1 MTRLVPVQI
10 SRYERGEVSLEDA
23 IMACAR
29 QRAADRKSD
38 GVVYTPAHIAQS
50 MMNKA
55 GLSRDDEVW
64 EPSCGHGAFVFPLIN
79 AARPFCD
86 GWQDV
91 KDWFTAHALC
101 TDLCPDT
108 VSDLR
113 HLLAAF
119 FRRKGVLSRAE
130 EFRNVRQMNAL
141 SADFKQ
147 RFTLCVGNP
156 PYVRTREMDP
166 DALRDLR
173 HRFVS
178 MSKGNVDLYYA
189 FIERALSVSER
200 VVFIVPN
207 SCLSATGA
215 RTLRE
220 LGFPRLREVV
230 DFGATLPFADART
243 YVAILRFGRD
253 PGTSI
258 LRREGL
264 DGPASNRTWQD
275 LSGDA
280 ELQAPKLA
288 MSGIATLADK
298 SFILTEKTQGVMSPV
313 TWEVIEPDMVRTLI
327 KATKPG
333 ERRKILFPYAG
344 RRPLPESV
352 LSEAYPAAFRH
363 LCAVRSALDARDKGK
378 TDGYPAWFAYG
389 RSQGIHEMEGE
400 VDLIIVPAMIGGGAL
415 PFRYRGPAPL
425 FMSGFAVRSEH
436 DPDGSLLT
444 PEFRAFAM
452 TNGRERPGVND
463 RYHNISIRVVNAW
476 LARKRS

>member
-1 MTRLVPVQI
+1 MTSNPHICRF
-10 SRYERGEVSLEDA
+10 ERGETSIEDA
-23 IMACAR
+23 IAACAKS
-29 QRAADRKSD
+29 RAADRRAD
-38 GVVYTPAHIAQS
+38 GVVYTPERIAREMVKMS
-50 MMNKA
+50 A
-55 GLSRDDEVW
+55 VRRDDEVW
-64 EPSCGHGAFVFPLIN
+64 EPSCGHGAFVFPLLN
-79 AARPFCD
+79 AARVFCESW
-86 GWQDV
+86 GEV
-91 KDWFTAHALC
+91 RDWFTAHVLC
-101 TDLCPDT
+101 TDLCPET
-108 VSDLR
+108 ISDLR
-113 HLLAAF
+113 ALLAAF
-119 FRRKGVLSRAE
+119 FRTKGVSAHASD
-130 EFRNVRQMNAL
+130 FPNVRVMDAL
-141 SADFKQ
+141 SEGFSR
-147 RFTLCVGNP
+147 RFTLCLGNP

-166 DALRDLR
+166 DVLRRLR
-173 HRFVS
+173 ARFPS

-189 FIERALSVSER
+189 FIERALSVADR
-200 VVFIVPN
+200 VTFIVPN
-207 SCLSATGA
+207 ACLTATGA

-220 LGFPRLREVV
+220 RGFPRLREVV

-253 PGTSI
+253 PGTSL

-298 SFILTEKTQGVMSPV
+298 SFILTEKSQGVMSPV
-313 TWEVIEPDMVRTLI
+313 TLEVIEPDMVRTLI

-352 LSEAYPAAFRH
+352 LSEAYPAAYRH

-378 TDGYPAWFAYG
+378 TGGYPAWFAYG

-425 FMSGFAVRSEH
+425 FMSGFAVRAEH

-476 LARKRS
+476 LARERS